1 MRAQIVAGHHPIEL
15 IPQSFLEHAIPGVYF
30 LTSGFMKGAPT
41 PTRAET
47 RDKRSHQTKQQPLQP
62 TASPTHEPPATAR
75 RVHARPAHCN
85 VAARAVRT
93 PPSDS
98 VLPWLLCV
106 AGHHTSRRAHT
117 GMRDVVVQGKADMYA
132 LRRTMRALVATRAY
146 GRT

>member
-47 RDKRSHQTKQQPLQP
+47 RETVASNKKTAVAANSKRNTR
-62 TASPTHEPPATAR
+62 TAATAR

-85 VAARAVRT
+85 IAARAVRT

-132 LRRTMRALVATRAY
+132 LRRTMSALVATRAY